1 MMSQCCAKWLLPIV
15 VLTGLATE
23 QTSTQTLRLAAAR
36 SGQDAVSPVN
46 DLPNPYQ
53 VIRNWGTLPEGR
65 IWGSTGAISVDR
77 DGTSIW
83 AVERC
88 GSHSWQ
94 PAGGSCAGSNLPPV
108 LKFDASG
115 KLVRSFGG
123 GVFVFPHGL
132 HVDRDGNVWVAD
144 SRAATDEEL
153 AKFPDARGKGHRIV
167 KFSPDG
173 KILLT
178 IGKGG
183 VAGDPPDYLNEPC
196 DIITMPNGD
205 ILVAEGH
212 SGQNTKP
219 RAGTV
224 SRLSQ
229 FSKDGK
235 FIKTWGT
242 LGSGP
247 GEFKTPHALA
257 FDARGRLF
265 VADRGN
271 NRIQIF
277 DENLKYLDSWSQF
290 GRPSDVH
297 IDKNG
302 FVYVADS
309 ESGPRYYPGWR
320 RGVRIARVTDGKVT
334 YLIHP
339 HQTDRPE
346 GMSGEGVTV
355 DAQGNVYS
363 AEVGTDGGAL
373 AVRGITKY
381 VVRSPLFR

>member
-1 MMSQCCAKWLLPIV
+1 MMHSGTNWILLLV
-15 VLTGLATE
+15 VAVIGLTA
-23 QTSTQTLRLAAAR
+23 QVSSKQ
-36 SGQDAVSPVN
+36 SAVAPVN

-53 VIRNWGTLPEGR
+53 AVRSWGTLPDGR
-65 IWGSTGAISVDR
+65 TWGSTGAINVDR

-94 PAGGSCAGSNLPPV
+94 AAGGSCAGSNLPAV

-115 KLVRSFGG
+115 KLMRAIGG
-123 GVFVFPHGL
+123 GMFIFPHGI
-132 HVDRDGNVWVAD
+132 HIDGDGNVWVID
-144 SRAATDEEL
+144 SRGPTEEEV
-153 AKFPDARGKGHRIV
+153 AKFPDTRDRGHRVV
-167 KFSPDG
+167 KFNPDG

-178 IGKGG
+178 IGTGG
-183 VAGDPPDYLNEPC
+183 VAGDPPTHLNEPT
-196 DIITMPNGD
+196 DVITLPNGD

-219 RAGTV
+219 RPGTV
-224 SRLSQ
+224 SRISR

-235 FIKTWGT
+235 FIKSFGR

-257 FDARGRLF
+257 LDAQGRLF

-271 NRIQIF
+271 NRVQIF
-277 DENLKYLDSWSQF
+277 DRDGKYIDSWSQF

-302 FVYVADS
+302 ILYVADA
-309 ESGPRYYPGWR
+309 ESGPRYYPGWQ
-320 RGVRIARVTDGKVT
+320 RGIRIARVSDGKAT
-334 YLIHP
+334 YMIHP
-339 HQTDRPE
+339 HKTDRAE

-355 DAQGNVYS
+355 DAHGNIFA
-363 AEVGTDGGAL
+363 AEVGTDGGPL
-373 AVRGITKY
+373 AVRGITKW
-381 VVRSPLFR
+381 VARTPIFH

>member
-1 MMSQCCAKWLLPIV
+1 MMMHTGTKRLLPIV
-15 VLTGLATE
+15 ALIALTAETP
-23 QTSTQTLRLAAAR
+23 STQSSMA
-36 SGQDAVSPVN
+36 PVN
-46 DLPNPYQ
+46 DLPNPYEA
-53 VIRNWGTLPEGR
+53 VKNWGTLPDGR
-65 IWGSTGAISVDR
+65 TWGSTGAINIDR
-77 DGTSIW
+77 DGTSVW

-94 PAGGSCAGSNLPPV
+94 AGGGSCAGSNLPAI

-115 KLVRSFGG
+115 KLMRAIGG
-123 GVFVFPHGL
+123 GVFIFPHGL

-144 SRAATDEEL
+144 SRGPTEEEL
-153 AKFPDARGKGHRIV
+153 AKFPDARGKGHRVV

-183 VAGDPPDYLNEPC
+183 VAGDPPNFLNEPC

-219 RAGTV
+219 RPDTV
-224 SRLSQ
+224 SRISR
-229 FSKDGK
+229 FSKDGIFVK
-235 FIKTWGT
+235 SWGT

-271 NRIQIF
+271 NRVQIF
-277 DENLKYLDSWSQF
+277 DQEGKYLDAWSQF

-302 FVYVADS
+302 ILYVADS

-320 RGVRIARVTDGKVT
+320 RGVRIARASDGRVT
-334 YLIHP
+334 YLIQP

-363 AEVGTDGGAL
+363 SEVGTDGGPL

-381 VVRSPLFR
+381 VTRSPIFR